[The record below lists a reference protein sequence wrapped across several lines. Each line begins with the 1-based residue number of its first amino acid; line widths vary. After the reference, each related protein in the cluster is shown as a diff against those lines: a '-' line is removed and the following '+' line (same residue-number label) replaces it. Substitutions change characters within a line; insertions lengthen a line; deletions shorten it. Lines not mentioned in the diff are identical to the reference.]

1 MAVWIELLFT
11 QQFRNR
17 NIIHQNSGVLSL
29 RLERNSI
36 RRHIKHQLIL
46 PILKI
51 MDHNVGTRIR
61 MDQERV
67 ATLPVII
74 NF

>member
-51 MDHNVGTRIR
+51 MDHNIGT
-61 MDQERV
+61 
-67 ATLPVII
+67 
-74 NF
+74 